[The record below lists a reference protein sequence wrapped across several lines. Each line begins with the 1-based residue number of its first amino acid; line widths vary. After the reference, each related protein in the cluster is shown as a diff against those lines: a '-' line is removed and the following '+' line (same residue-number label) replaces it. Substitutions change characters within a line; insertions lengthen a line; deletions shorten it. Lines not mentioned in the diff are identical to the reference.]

1 MPGTGISIIRRVM
14 EIRNRVLSVLQKVRN
29 GIVQHRKTWLP
40 YIGILVCLG
49 AIWIWWDEPS
59 QGQEQMKRDAAQHE
73 AGSHPVFSAS
83 DEAERKDGKG
93 DLVYDVRPALRYK
106 PLPDLFAGSLPKKT
120 AAPEAVQPPV
130 PAAVPEEAKE
140 KPKKEKKEWMLPVVC
155 GAVHEGDNHLV
166 ILKWQG
172 QTATCAAGERWNG
185 WYIAYV
191 NRQAAGLQ
199 RDGRVFEIPL

>member
-1 MPGTGISIIRRVM
+1 
-14 EIRNRVLSVLQKVRN
+14 
-29 GIVQHRKTWLP
+29 
-40 YIGILVCLG
+40 
-49 AIWIWWDEPS
+49 
-59 QGQEQMKRDAAQHE
+59 MKRDAAQHE

-83 DEAERKDGKG
+83 DEAERGNGKG
-93 DLVYDVRPALRYK
+93 NLVYDVRPALRYK

-120 AAPEAVQPPV
+120 AAPEEVKEQP
-130 PAAVPEEAKE
+130 E
-140 KPKKEKKEWMLPVVC
+140 KEKKEGTLPVVC
-155 GAVHEGDNHLV
+155 GAVHEGDIHLV

-172 QTATCAAGERWNG
+172 QTATCAAGEWWNG

>member
-1 MPGTGISIIRRVM
+1 M
-14 EIRNRVLSVLQKVRN
+14 EIRNKVLSAPQKVRN

-49 AIWIWWDEPS
+49 AIWTWWDEPS
-59 QGQEQMKRDAAQHE
+59 QGQEHMKRDAAQHE
-73 AGSHPVFSAS
+73 AGSHPVFSAP
-83 DEAERKDGKG
+83 DEAERGNNKG
-93 DLVYDVRPALRYK
+93 NLVYDVRPALRYK

-120 AAPEAVQPPV
+120 AAPEAVQLPV
-130 PAAVPEEAKE
+130 PAAAPEEVKE
-140 KPKKEKKEWMLPVVC
+140 QPEKEKKEGTLPVVC
-155 GAVHEGDNHLV
+155 GAVHEGDIHLV

-172 QTATCAAGERWNG
+172 QTATCAAGEWWNG

>member
-1 MPGTGISIIRRVM
+1 MPGTGISIIRRAM
-14 EIRNRVLSVLQKVRN
+14 EIRNKVLFALQKVRN

-49 AIWIWWDEPS
+49 AIWTWWDEPS
-59 QGQEQMKRDAAQHE
+59 QG
-73 AGSHPVFSAS
+73 
-83 DEAERKDGKG
+83 KG
-93 DLVYDVRPALRYK
+93 NLVYDVRPALRYK

-120 AAPEAVQPPV
+120 AAPEAVPLPV
-130 PAAVPEEAKE
+130 PAAAPEEVKE
-140 KPKKEKKEWMLPVVC
+140 QPEKEKKEGTLPVVC
-155 GAVHEGDNHLV
+155 GAVHEGDIHLV

-172 QTATCAAGERWNG
+172 QTATCAVGEWWNG

>member
-1 MPGTGISIIRRVM
+1 MSTLP
-14 EIRNRVLSVLQKVRN
+14 KVRN

-49 AIWIWWDEPS
+49 AIWTWWDEPS
-59 QGQEQMKRDAAQHE
+59 QGQEHMKRDAAQHE
-73 AGSHPVFSAS
+73 AGSHPVFSTS
-83 DEAERKDGKG
+83 DEAERGNGKG
-93 DLVYDVRPALRYK
+93 NLVYDVRPALRYK

-120 AAPEAVQPPV
+120 AAPETVQPPV
-130 PAAVPEEAKE
+130 PTAAPKEVKEQPE
-140 KPKKEKKEWMLPVVC
+140 KEKKEGTLPVVC
-155 GAVHEGDNHLV
+155 GAVHEGDIHLV

-172 QTATCAAGERWNG
+172 QMATCAAGEWWNG

>member
-1 MPGTGISIIRRVM
+1 
-14 EIRNRVLSVLQKVRN
+14 
-29 GIVQHRKTWLP
+29 
-40 YIGILVCLG
+40 
-49 AIWIWWDEPS
+49 
-59 QGQEQMKRDAAQHE
+59 MKRDAAQHE

-83 DEAERKDGKG
+83 DEAERGNGKG
-93 DLVYDVRPALRYK
+93 NLVYDVRPALRYK

-120 AAPEAVQPPV
+120 AAPEAVP
-130 PAAVPEEAKE
+130 
-140 KPKKEKKEWMLPVVC
+140 LPVVC
-155 GAVHEGDNHLV
+155 GAVHEGDIHLV

-172 QTATCAAGERWNG
+172 QTATCAVGEWWNG